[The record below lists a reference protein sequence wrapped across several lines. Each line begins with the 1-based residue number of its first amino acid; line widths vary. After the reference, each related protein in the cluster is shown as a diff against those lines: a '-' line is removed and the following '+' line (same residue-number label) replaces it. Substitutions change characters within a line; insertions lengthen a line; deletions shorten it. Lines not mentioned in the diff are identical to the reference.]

1 MSKSKE
7 DSLKLVAI
15 SFTILAI
22 INNSIIN
29 SIRPKNLP

>member
-22 INNSIIN
+22 ITIALFIA
-29 SIRPKNLP
+29 